1 MPELSRLAPLDRAA
15 VLLAARPG
23 VTYRMVASILG
34 EPESET
40 RARIR
45 RGLLV
50 LGAAVQPSV

>member
-23 VTYRMVASILG
+23 KTYRAVAALLG
-34 EPESET
+34 EPEGET

-45 RGLLV
+45 RALLALRPV
-50 LGAAVQPSV
+50 PQSV

>member
-23 VTYRMVASILG
+23 VTYRMVAAALG
-34 EPESET
+34 EPERET

-45 RGLLV
+45 RALHALRPV
-50 LGAAVQPSV
+50 LQPSV